1 MKYILI
7 AVFIM
12 EPVTTIVPPLA
23 TSFTAEFDDQTAC
36 EAQAKIVSAFKTRA
50 NRAVWCAPKATSSPA
65 SASGATAGE
74 VVGAPTR

>member
-23 TSFTAEFDDQTAC
+23 TSFTAEFDDLTAC
-36 EAQAKIVSAFKTRA
+36 EAQATIVSALKTRA
-50 NRAVWCAPKATSSPA
+50 ARKVWCAPKATNSPA

-74 VVGAPTR
+74 AIGAPK